1 MMTPAGHNRRAAAG
15 RSGDGNSVSRALRRR
30 LGVLTIAGLISG
42 LINLLALT
50 GSFYML
56 QVYDRVLPSHS
67 VQTLVGLSILL
78 VLLYIAYGLL
88 DFFRA
93 RIMSRVGIGFDREIA
108 GTAFSVVQ
116 FLPLRTRGSGD
127 GLQPVRD
134 LDAIRSFLSGQG
146 PTALFDLPWIPVYL
160 GVVYL
165 LHPLLGLFALV
176 GAVVLIAL
184 TLLADL
190 RSKAPMRQ
198 AAESAAMRAALAEAA
213 VRNTEAARALGM
225 SAPISERWQALNARF
240 VAQHTAAADAATA
253 LGSVSKV
260 MRLLL
265 QSGMLGL
272 GAYFALLGEV
282 TAGTIIAA
290 SITMSRALAPVEIA
304 IAHWR
309 GLVLARQSYR
319 RLADIAANMA
329 LDTASQLS
337 LPVPL
342 HALSVTSLFVTPPG
356 ARGPA
361 LRNVAFELKA
371 GDGLGVVGPTASG
384 KSTLAR
390 ALVGIW
396 PPSHPDSSVR
406 LDGATLDQWPPAILG
421 RHIGYLPQD
430 VELIDG
436 TIAENI
442 ARFDPSATDAEIV
455 AAAMS
460 AHCHDLIVRLPEGYQ
475 TRVGGSG
482 GQPVSGGQRQRIA
495 LARALFRDPF
505 LVVLDEPNSNL
516 DHDGE
521 TALVQAI
528 AGVRRR
534 GGIAVVV
541 AHKARALAAVDRV
554 LALAGGDQ
562 RLIGPRDDVL
572 RSLLQPPP
580 ATTQHATS
588 GGETQARVVRGTVQR
603 TKTGP
608 PEPTAATV
616 GTAKSALAAHDL
628 PGRVVIPHAE
638 PKAGT

>member
-1 MMTPAGHNRRAAAG
+1 MTTPAGQNRRAATG
-15 RSGDGNSVSRALRRR
+15 SSGEGNPVSRALRRR
-30 LGVLTIAGLISG
+30 LGVLTTAGLISG

-78 VLLYIAYGLL
+78 VLLYFAYGLL

-93 RIMSRVGIGFDREIA
+93 RIMSRVGLGFDREIA
-108 GTAFSVVQ
+108 GTAFYIVQ
-116 FLPLRTRGSGD
+116 LLPLRTRGSAD
-127 GLQPVRD
+127 GLQSVRD
-134 LDAIRSFLSGQG
+134 LDAVRGFLSGQG

-165 LHPLLGLFALV
+165 LHPLLGLFAL
-176 GAVVLIAL
+176 ACALVLIAL

-190 RSKAPMRQ
+190 RSKAPMRC
-198 AAESAAMRAALAEAA
+198 ATESGARRAALAEAA
-213 VRNTEAARALGM
+213 IRNAEAMHALGM
-225 SAPISERWQALNARF
+225 SASIGERWQALNARF
-240 VAQHTAAADAATA
+240 VAEHASAADAATA
-253 LGSVSKV
+253 LGSASKV
-260 MRLLL
+260 LRLLL

-272 GAYFALLGEV
+272 GAYFALHGEV

-319 RLADIAANMA
+319 RLADIAASMA
-329 LDTASQLS
+329 RDTDTRLS
-337 LPVPL
+337 LPAPSR
-342 HALSVTSLFVTPPG
+342 ALSVSGLYVTPPG

-406 LDGATLDQWPPAILG
+406 LDGATLDQWPPATLG

-430 VELIDG
+430 VELVDG

-455 AAAMS
+455 AAATA

-482 GQPVSGGQRQRIA
+482 GQPISGGQRQRVA

-541 AHKARALAAVDRV
+541 AHKARALAAIDRV
-554 LALAGGDQ
+554 LALAGGEL

-572 RSLLQPPP
+572 RSLFHPPP
-580 ATTQHATS
+580 ARTRRAAS
-588 GGETQARVVRGTVQR
+588 VGEPPSRVVRGTVQR
-603 TKTGP
+603 AKAGP
-608 PEPTAATV
+608 AEAPSAPVGAAT
-616 GTAKSALAAHDL
+616 SALAAHDPPVL
-628 PGRVVIPHAE
+628 IVMPHGE
-638 PKAGT
+638 PKAGI